1 MSQEILINVSAA
13 EIRIAVV
20 EDGKLQ
26 ALSRERTLG
35 DDNEATAGRSFVGD
49 IVLGRVAKV
58 VPAVQAAFI
67 EIGHERAG
75 FLGAR
80 EARCLGDP
88 LRQAQGEGQNQSFML
103 SPSKHDS
110 EHEHPI
116 GELVREGEEVL
127 VQIVKDPIGDKG
139 ARLSASV
146 TIPGRLCVLAPYQ
159 PGIALSRRIEDEAER
174 ARLLALGEALIAEA
188 GEELVAGAGYIF
200 RTAAVGATLEELR
213 EDAVQLVHD
222 WRAILAARKKAK
234 PPALLHRDLGPV
246 TRVLRDLVR
255 DDTTRILIDDAVAA
269 EAARVFCRRA
279 MPEAEER
286 IALFDGPGAL
296 FDLYDLETDID
307 GLMHPRV
314 PLICGGWITIEGTEA
329 LTAVDVNS
337 GSFTHAS
344 GLEDT
349 SLTVNLE
356 AARELGRQLRLRGI
370 GGLIVVDFMHMKE
383 EAHVDRVL
391 EALTQS
397 LSGDAAPVTVSRP
410 SPFGLVEI
418 TRKRVREPLAALS
431 SESCAACAG
440 QGMVRRPD
448 AVAMDVLRRIE
459 SGARAAPGKPIHVRA
474 APEIVRWIESHGEK
488 LRAALARKGAANV
501 KFEED
506 ETCSREEFDVAT
518 LV

>member
-1 MSQEILINVSAA
+1 MSQEILINVGAA

-26 ALSRERTLG
+26 ALTHERTIG
-35 DDNEATAGRSFVGD
+35 ADNEATAGRSSVSD
-49 IVLGRVAKV
+49 IVLGRVLRV
-58 VPAVQAAFI
+58 LPAVQAAFVD
-67 EIGHERAG
+67 IGHERAG

-80 EARCLGDP
+80 EARCLAGP
-88 LRQAQGEGQNQSFML
+88 
-103 SPSKHDS
+103 HDSTS
-110 EHEHPI
+110 EHEPPI
-116 GELVREGEEVL
+116 GELVREGDEVL

-146 TIPGRLCVLAPYQ
+146 TIPGRLCVLAPHQ

-174 ARLLALGEALIAEA
+174 ARLLALGEALS
-188 GEELVAGAGYIF
+188 GEIDGELVAGAGYIF
-200 RTAAVGATLEELR
+200 RTAAVGAALDELR
-213 EDAVQLVHD
+213 EDAVRLAHD
-222 WRAILAARKKAK
+222 WRAILAARRKAK

-246 TRVLRDLVR
+246 ARVLRDVVR
-255 DDTTRILIDDAVAA
+255 DDTARILLDDAEAA
-269 EAARVFCRRA
+269 EAARAFCRRA

-286 IALFDGPGAL
+286 IALFAGPGAL

-307 GLMHPRV
+307 GLMHPRA
-314 PLICGGWITIEGTEA
+314 PLSCGGWITIEGTEA

-337 GSFTHAS
+337 GSFTEAS

-349 SLTVNLE
+349 GLTVNLQ

-383 EAHVDRVL
+383 EAHVNRVL
-391 EALTQS
+391 ETLMQS
-397 LSGDAAPVTVSRP
+397 LSNDGTPVMVSRP
-410 SPFGLVEI
+410 SPLGLVEL
-418 TRKRVREPLAALS
+418 TRKRVREPLVSRS

-459 SGARAAPGKPIHVRA
+459 AGARAAPGRPIRVRA
-474 APEIVRWIESHGEK
+474 APEIIRWIENQGEA
-488 LRAALARKGAANV
+488 LRAALARKGAANIEL
-501 KFEED
+501 EED
-506 ETCSREEFDVAT
+506 ETCSRERFDVAT
-518 LV
+518 VV